1 MAKHD
6 QQRWQTGSKTMRALT
21 NVPLLIV
28 PFIAY
33 NLVALRLV
41 ATESEDP
48 WETVVMELGMI
59 SGATWS
65 MNLGDLMIVLGLF
78 LLFFEILKATR
89 ISNHT
94 IIDHLLSTFVFVAYL
109 VEFLLV
115 SAAAHSVFFVLMA
128 ITFLDVV
135 AGFAVS
141 IRSATRDVSVG
152 GSH

>member
-1 MAKHD
+1 
-6 QQRWQTGSKTMRALT
+6 MRALT

-41 ATESEDP
+41 QTEAADP
-48 WETVVMELGMI
+48 WQTVVMTLGMI

-65 MNLGDLMIVLGLF
+65 MNLGDLMVGLGLF

-89 ISNHT
+89 VGDNT
-94 IIDHLLSTFVFVAYL
+94 IIDHVLSTFVFIAYL

-115 SAAAHSVFFVLMA
+115 RSAAHSVFFILMA
-128 ITFLDVV
+128 ITFVDVV

-141 IRSATRDVSVG
+141 LRSATRDVSVG
-152 GSH
+152 SY